1 MHNLTKIK
9 LFRILLLLSY
19 PIALIFVYPLVLFRR
34 KSNDQYFFFFDRYVI
49 GGAQKVHID
58 LLNAIPNIHKQVYF
72 TRFSP
77 DNKLKEIFYAIPG
90 TTCKDIHF
98 WCDNLL
104 IRLLTVHYYCF
115 YINSHSQPLVFSSNS
130 TFFYDMLFFL
140 RKKVVTVELLH
151 NFSYGKN
158 GMEFFGLAN
167 HKYLNH
173 RLTVDTAT
181 HHNIIQQYKEYNVPA
196 EYNNRLL
203 TIEPGVIVPAMLEKD
218 YTLPLKILYAG
229 RGTPQKRIYLLNAV
243 AEACI
248 KSSIQAKF
256 HFAGTMDSELS
267 DYVKEHAVMHGEIS
281 NPASMAKLYSESH
294 VLLMTSAFEGFPML
308 IKEGMAWGC
317 IPVVTALEG
326 NKTHLAQGVNSL
338 LMEQPEDEQ
347 AVVDTAITHI
357 KNLIEN
363 PEELKR
369 LSNNSY
375 NYAREKFDVQVFK
388 EKYRRFFHT
397 ATK

>member
-19 PIALIFVYPLVLFRR
+19 PIALVLVYPLVLFKR
-34 KSNDQYFFFFDRYVI
+34 KSSDQYFFFFDRYVI

-58 LLNAIPNIHKQVYF
+58 LLNAIHNIHKQVYF

-77 DNKLKEIFYAIPG
+77 DSKLKETFYSIPG
-90 TTCKDIHF
+90 ANCKDIHF

-115 YINSHSQPLVFSSNS
+115 YINRHSKPFVFSSNS

-140 RKKVVTVELLH
+140 RKKVITAELLH

-167 HKYLNH
+167 HKYLNY

-181 HHNIIQQYKEYNVPA
+181 HNNIIQQYKEFNVPA
-196 EYNNRLL
+196 EYNNKVL
-203 TIEPGVIVPAMLEKD
+203 TIEPGVIMPSIQDKD
-218 YTLPLKILYAG
+218 YTLPLQILYAG

-243 AEACI
+243 AEACMKTGI
-248 KSSIQAKF
+248 AAQF

-281 NPASMAKLYSESH
+281 NPADMARLYHDSH
-294 VLLMTSAFEGFPML
+294 VILMTSAFEGFPML

-326 NKTHLAQGVNSL
+326 NKTHLVQGVNAL
-338 LMEQPEDEQ
+338 LMEQPEDEKD
-347 AVVDTAITHI
+347 VVATAIAHI
-357 KNLIEN
+357 NNLIDN

-369 LSNNSY
+369 LSGNSY
-375 NYAREKFDVQVFK
+375 KYAKENFDVEVFM
-388 EKYRRFFHT
+388 EKYRSFFRSVF
-397 ATK
+397 